1 VIELSTSQVFI
12 RLLIALLL
20 GGLIGME
27 REGIRR
33 PAGLRTHILVCV
45 SSALIMLSGIYLFDL
60 YMGKTSL
67 DPSRLGAQVISGIGF
82 LGAGTILKV
91 NNGVKGLTTAASLW
105 SVAGI
110 GLACGIGF
118 YSGAIICTIL
128 ILFSLKV
135 FSKIERLIKN
145 KKHESWLEIVCEN
158 NPGEIGKI
166 GTALGNKEIQ
176 IKQIESNNLNSYD
189 MMEIKLLIILPK
201 SIRIDEVINLV
212 TYIEGVKNVKIE

>member
-1 VIELSTSQVFI
+1 
-12 RLLIALLL
+12 
-20 GGLIGME
+20 
-27 REGIRR
+27 
-33 PAGLRTHILVCV
+33 
-45 SSALIMLSGIYLFDL
+45 
-60 YMGKTSL
+60 
-67 DPSRLGAQVISGIGF
+67 
-82 LGAGTILKV
+82 
-91 NNGVKGLTTAASLW
+91 
-105 SVAGI
+105 
-110 GLACGIGF
+110 
-118 YSGAIICTIL
+118 
-128 ILFSLKV
+128 V

>member
-1 VIELSTSQVFI
+1 MITGTVFI
-12 RLLIALLL
+12 RLLSALVL
-20 GGLIGME
+20 GGIIGIE

-45 SSALIMLSGIYLFDL
+45 SSALVMISGIYLTNIYIDRIL
-60 YMGKTSL
+60 I
-67 DPSRLGAQVISGIGF
+67 DPSRFGAQVISGIGF

-118 YSGAIICTIL
+118 YSGAILCTLL
-128 ILFSLKV
+128 ILFSLKA

-145 KKHESWLEIVCEN
+145 KNHEAWLEIVCEN
-158 NPGEIGKI
+158 NMGILRKI
-166 GTALGNKEIQ
+166 STALESKEVQ
-176 IKQIESNNLNSYD
+176 IKIIEANDLNCND
-189 MMEIKLLIILPK
+189 IMEAKLLIRLPK
-201 SIRIDEVINLV
+201 EIKTNEVIDL
-212 TYIEGVKNVKIE
+212 ILFLDGIRNVKIE